1 MRGTFDLPG
10 VPSDATLEASALA
23 DSGGRRHVRGILV
36 VLLLLGGTYIAI
48 CVLAFL
54 FQKRLTFFPERQLEM
69 TPARAGLEF
78 EDVFFEAEDGV
89 RLHGWF
95 VPATPERGTVLFF
108 HGNAGNIS
116 HRVDTLRLL
125 HDLRLSVLAF
135 DYRGYGR
142 SNGSIS
148 EAGTQADARAAWR
161 YLVQERG
168 VAPQSL
174 LLFGRSLGA
183 AVAIE
188 LATKVKPA
196 GVIAESAFTS
206 IADMATQAYPWLP
219 VRWLLRMQFDSLEHV
234 RNLRA
239 PKLLIHSRDDNTVP
253 FDMGWQLYTAA
264 ADPKW
269 FLEIH
274 GPHNEGWLLSQEYA
288 EGWRQ
293 FLDAAAVGL

>member
-1 MRGTFDLPG
+1 
-10 VPSDATLEASALA
+10 
-23 DSGGRRHVRGILV
+23 VRGILI

-54 FQKRLTFFPERQLEM
+54 FQKRLTFFPERRLEM

-95 VPATPERGTVLFF
+95 VPAASERGTVLFF

-125 HDLRLSVLAF
+125 HDLRLSILAF

-142 SNGSIS
+142 SSGSIS
-148 EAGTQADARAAWR
+148 EAGTRADARAAWR

-168 VAPQSL
+168 VAPQST

-188 LATKVKPA
+188 LATKVQPA

-206 IADMATQAYPWLP
+206 IADMATHAYPWLP
-219 VRWLLRMQFDSLEHV
+219 VRWLLRMQFDSREHV
-234 RNLRA
+234 RNLRV
-239 PKLLIHSRDDNTVP
+239 PKLFVHSRDDDIVP
-253 FDMGWQLYTAA
+253 FDMGWRLYAAA

-269 FLEIH
+269 FLEIQ
-274 GPHNEGWLLSQEYA
+274 GSHNEGWLLSREYA
-288 EGWRQ
+288 EGWRR
-293 FLDAAAVGL
+293 FLDAAEVGL